1 MINNKNNIIATD
13 HLSTHDGLNGG
24 LRGELIFGRN
34 RVVEAFIDPY
44 GRKSYRSRF
53 GEILYREENIV
64 PIGAY
69 QYCFNKLFNIGLDED
84 TTLRVGDL
92 NEEAP
97 QMKIGIPKSSYKS
110 PMFNA
115 ETNSANPGNMVNS
128 GINIS
133 AMNFIFGFM
142 IGDGGAREDNITAIA
157 PDYKR
162 RTLFHSV
169 PFRMSND
176 GTVINADKYFGKY
189 QDLNGNISYYI
200 KTFSAPTPHIIHSW
214 VTDNANELDIVDDS
228 VFASTSSMPI
238 ESYVE
243 MSLSI
248 DSDDAKGYFTQTGMT
263 PRINELGLVSGWY
276 NSEFGDYESLRLF
289 THFTRPSI
297 ILTPGDNVEA
307 LYRLYAR

>member
-1 MINNKNNIIATD
+1 MNQNRNPFIATD
-13 HLSTHDGLNGG
+13 HLHTHDGLSGG
-24 LRGELIFGRN
+24 LRGELIIGRKKYI
-34 RVVEAFIDPY
+34 EEFIDPF
-44 GRKSYRSRF
+44 GKKSYRSKL
-53 GEILYREENIV
+53 GEVLFREENIV

-69 QYCFNKLFNIGLDED
+69 QFCFNKLFNIGLDED

-97 QMKIGIPKSSYKS
+97 QMKIGVPKASYKS
-110 PMFNA
+110 PLFDA
-115 ETNSANPGNMVNS
+115 ETNSMNPSALNS
-128 GINIS
+128 GIRIS

-142 IGDGGAREDNITAIA
+142 FGDGGAREDNITAIS

-162 RTLFHSV
+162 RTLFHAV

-176 GTVINADKYFGKY
+176 GTVINPDKYFGKY
-189 QDLNGNISYYI
+189 QDLNGNISYYV
-200 KTFSAPTPHIIHSW
+200 KTFDAPAPHIIHSW
-214 VTDNANELDIVDDS
+214 VTDNAKEMDIVDDS
-228 VFASTSSMPI
+228 VYASTSSMPI

-248 DSDDAKGYFTQTGMT
+248 DSEDAKGYFTQTATT

-276 NSEFGDYESLRLF
+276 NAELGDYESLRLF
-289 THFTRPSI
+289 THFTRSSI
-297 ILTPGDNVEA
+297 ILTEGDNVEA